1 MKRKI
6 TIIKSYKTT
15 ELTIVLFPNWFY
27 LHNYVS
33 IIKIRVSKYPI
44 NIILS
49 ILLSRREL
57 LGQKK
62 LILFLFQY
70 LLLINEKI
78 GAKLNYKNEFS
89 VNAE

>member
-49 ILLSRREL
+49 ILLLSRREL
-57 LGQKK
+57 LGRKK

-70 LLLINEKI
+70 LPLMNEKI
-78 GAKLNYKNEFS
+78 GAKTKL
-89 VNAE
+89 

>member
-1 MKRKI
+1 MS
-6 TIIKSYKTT
+6 T
-15 ELTIVLFPNWFY
+15 
-27 LHNYVS
+27 
-33 IIKIRVSKYPI
+33 IKIRVSEYPI

-62 LILFLFQY
+62 LIVFLFQY

-78 GAKLNYKNEFS
+78 GVKTNYKNEFS
-89 VNAE
+89 INAE

>member
-1 MKRKI
+1 MS
-6 TIIKSYKTT
+6 T
-15 ELTIVLFPNWFY
+15 
-27 LHNYVS
+27 
-33 IIKIRVSKYPI
+33 IKIRVNKYTI

-62 LILFLFQY
+62 LIVFLFQY

-78 GAKLNYKNEFS
+78 GAKTNYKNEFS
-89 VNAE
+89 INAE

>member
-1 MKRKI
+1 MIMKRKI

-27 LHNYVS
+27 LHNYES

-78 GAKLNYKNEFS
+78 GAKTKL
-89 VNAE
+89 

>member
-15 ELTIVLFPNWFY
+15 ELTIVLFPQWFY
-27 LHNYVS
+27 LHIYVS

-44 NIILS
+44 KIILS
-49 ILLSRREL
+49 ILLLSRREL

-70 LLLINEKI
+70 LPLMNEKI
-78 GAKLNYKNEFS
+78 GAKTKL
-89 VNAE
+89 

>member
-1 MKRKI
+1 MIMKRKI

-33 IIKIRVSKYPI
+33 TIKIRVSKYLI

-49 ILLSRREL
+49 ILFSRREL

-70 LLLINEKI
+70 LLLIKEKI
-78 GAKLNYKNEFS
+78 GAKTKL
-89 VNAE
+89 

>member
-49 ILLSRREL
+49 ILLLSRREL

-70 LLLINEKI
+70 LLLMNEKI
-78 GAKLNYKNEFS
+78 GAKTKL
-89 VNAE
+89 